1 MAVSTSI
8 VQTPRSPGDQ
18 MFAIADITCSEK
30 YVAEGEVVKASEFN
44 LRTFAFVFP
53 LGVKTLGSGSTVNI
67 ANAVFSVS
75 SNKTEGKLI
84 LRDETPAEVAS
95 EAEIKKPVITLCA
108 FGKP

>member
-18 MFAIADITCSEK
+18 MFAVADVTCSEK
-30 YVAEGEVVKASEFN
+30 YVEGGEVVKASEFG
-44 LRTFAFVFP
+44 LRTLAFAIP
-53 LGVKTLGSGSTVNI
+53 LGLKDDGAGTVNI
-67 ANAVFSVS
+67 ANAFFSVA

-95 EAEIKKPVITLCA
+95 EAEIKKPIVTLLA